1 MDNFYNNVTLANY
14 LYIRRT
20 GVCGTLRKNRVPAH
34 IRDSKLAKG
43 ESVGFRAGNVLI
55 VKYADKKD
63 VHIIS
68 TIHDDATTHIEARGP
83 RRPAVDR
90 PLAIV
95 DYNKY
100 MGGVDKMNQ
109 LLQPYDPCR
118 KTIKWYRKVVIHLLQ
133 VAMMNS
139 WIIYRKREG
148 KKTFLQ
154 YEQAVIAQILF
165 GMDQEADS
173 EVPAVESLVRLTE
186 KHFPDVIPPTE
197 NKPRA
202 QKRCRVCWARDKVRR
217 DVRYHCPDCPTQPG
231 LCFPA
236 CFKVYH
242 TRMDYC

>member
-1 MDNFYNNVTLANY
+1 MLNGLLDFGHNIYMDNFYNNVTLANY

-55 VKYADKKD
+55 VKYVDKKMFT
-63 VHIIS
+63 S
-68 TIHDDATTHIEARGP
+68 SA
-83 RRPAVDR
+83 
-90 PLAIV
+90 LF
-95 DYNKY
+95 
-100 MGGVDKMNQ
+100 
-109 LLQPYDPCR
+109 
-118 KTIKWYRKVVIHLLQ
+118 
-133 VAMMNS
+133 MM
-139 WIIYRKREG
+139 
-148 KKTFLQ
+148 
-154 YEQAVIAQILF
+154 
-165 GMDQEADS
+165 M
-173 EVPAVESLVRLTE
+173 
-186 KHFPDVIPPTE
+186 PTE

-217 DVRYHCPDCPTQPG
+217 DVRYHCPTHPE